1 MYQGVL
7 SCAIVVGDT
16 QDSYLNDGDSNM
28 AQAKPTGS
36 DIELDHEEAEL
47 AHKFFFRLYQT
58 INLTLRAAS
67 KTLTDVGMSPQQW
80 SILDSLSRPGL
91 QEGMTVN
98 GLVDYLMVS
107 RQSLNGVLK
116 RMEEQGYIER
126 VVNPDD
132 LRSRMVRL
140 TDEGKAVWRQAFMNT
155 RKLYTESLQHMTD
168 DQKRAAIAT
177 FERIQKN
184 VKKL

>member
-1 MYQGVL
+1 M
-7 SCAIVVGDT
+7 T
-16 QDSYLNDGDSNM
+16 Q
-28 AQAKPTGS
+28 ATAKENS
-36 DIELDHEEAEL
+36 IEFEHQEAEL

-67 KTLTDVGMSPQQW
+67 KTLAEVKMSPQQW
-80 SILDSLSRPGL
+80 SILDSLTRPGL
-91 QEGMTVN
+91 EGGMTVN

-140 TDEGKAVWRQAFMNT
+140 TEEGRAVWRQAFMNT

-168 DQKRAAIAT
+168 DQKRAAIAA

-184 VKKL
+184 VKQL